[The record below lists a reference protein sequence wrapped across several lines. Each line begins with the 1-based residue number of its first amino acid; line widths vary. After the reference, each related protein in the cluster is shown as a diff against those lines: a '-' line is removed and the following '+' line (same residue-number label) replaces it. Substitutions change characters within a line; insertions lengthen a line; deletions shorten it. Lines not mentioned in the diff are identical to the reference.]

1 MRGQSYFDTAHTYW
15 DLHDGYLDTSFA
27 LDPDESD
34 NRYRYSAWGA
44 SHTTF
49 YAVTPETRDEVNA
62 AAQRVQVYDNNWQMQ
77 STASHFRV
85 MAEISMGSDVL
96 RVALRDVVLCICQLS
111 SYTCTRWAAA
121 FTSSRV
127 SGVTA

>member
-34 NRYRYSAWGA
+34 DRYHYSAWGA
-44 SHTTF
+44 SHSVF

-62 AAQRVQVYDNNWQMQ
+62 AAQRVQVYDDNCRCKAPRPT
-77 STASHFRV
+77 SRV
-85 MAEISMGSDVL
+85 MAEISM
-96 RVALRDVVLCICQLS
+96 
-111 SYTCTRWAAA
+111 AAMFSA
-121 FTSSRV
+121 WPCGMWCWMRPSR
-127 SGVTA
+127 